1 MKPAMTY
8 LVIWIVT
15 LVLAVQV
22 VLVLYFLKPE
32 VFSVVNRPVAD
43 QPARPAKETDSL
55 VAKADT
61 LRFEKTDSTVSE
73 IATHVV
79 VSSSDDS
86 LKALSE
92 RLEAEIRK
100 EASLQQKLTSQ
111 NAAVDS
117 TRAKEIKGMAK
128 MLESMSAE
136 DAARILQNLKLDEAK
151 KVLMAVKKKQ
161 AGKILSAMEPRLAAR
176 MIR

>member
-1 MKPAMTY
+1 MSLFPHRTTASKPY
-8 LVIWIVT
+8 RKGW
-15 LVLAVQV
+15 
-22 VLVLYFLKPE
+22 
-32 VFSVVNRPVAD
+32 R
-43 QPARPAKETDSL
+43 
-55 VAKADT
+55 
-61 LRFEKTDSTVSE
+61 LRSGKKHRCE
-73 IATHVV
+73 
-79 VSSSDDS
+79 
-86 LKALSE
+86 
-92 RLEAEIRK
+92 
-100 EASLQQKLTSQ
+100 QKLTSQ